1 MARSL
6 LSPFP
11 AHTVA
16 SAGWRQI
23 ALKDITV
30 IPMIANV
37 NQEFRI
43 SLRG

>member
-6 LSPFP
+6 LALFP

-23 ALKDITV
+23 VLKDITV
-30 IPMIANV
+30 IPMIASV
-37 NQEFRI
+37 NQEFRM
-43 SLRG
+43 SPRE